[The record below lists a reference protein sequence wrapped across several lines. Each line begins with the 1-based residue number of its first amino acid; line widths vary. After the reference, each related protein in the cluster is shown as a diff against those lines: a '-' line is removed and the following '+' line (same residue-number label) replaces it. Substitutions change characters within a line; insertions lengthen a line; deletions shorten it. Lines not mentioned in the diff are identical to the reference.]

1 MQKSTDEIPAREPQS
16 STYLLLER
24 LTAGVLLAYMLTLT
38 WMITVAY
45 VPGFCRLL
53 SIEAEVILMLVLLG
67 AALGLVSLVAL
78 LHTR

>member
-1 MQKSTDEIPAREPQS
+1 MRFRPANRPP
-16 STYLLLER
+16 STYPVLER
-24 LTAGVLLAYMLTLT
+24 LTAGVLLVFIISLA

-45 VPGFCRLL
+45 IPGFCRLMTV
-53 SIEAEVILMLVLLG
+53 EVEVILMLVLLV

>member
-1 MQKSTDEIPAREPQS
+1 MHSPTDEIPTREPPPR
-16 STYLLLER
+16 TYPVLER
-24 LTAGVLLAYMLTLT
+24 LTAGVLLAFIISLA

-45 VPGFCRLL
+45 IPGFCRLM
-53 SIEAEVILMLVLLG
+53 SVEVEVILMLVLLI